1 MPRPLRILVVDD
13 NPDEVKSTLLL
24 LETEGYETRGV
35 YDAQSVLPQV
45 LEFDP
50 DVVIMDIKM
59 PERSGWEAASELRQR
74 VTNLR
79 LLLIAVSGVYTRGVD
94 KVLSEMSGFD
104 HVLMKPVDPATLLGL
119 IARHTSPVGQ

>member
-1 MPRPLRILVVDD
+1 MPRRLRVLVVDD
-13 NPDEVKSTLLL
+13 NPDDVKSALLL

-35 YDAQSVLPQV
+35 QNANRVLPEV

-59 PERSGWEAASELRQR
+59 PERSGWEAASELRRR

-79 LLLIAVSGVYTRGVD
+79 LLLIAVSGHYTRGVD

-104 HVLMKPVDPATLLGL
+104 HVLTKPIDPATLLGL
-119 IARHTSPVGQ
+119 IARHNSQIA

>member
-1 MPRPLRILVVDD
+1 MPRPVRVLVVDD
-13 NPDEVKSTLLL
+13 NPDDVKSSLLL
-24 LETEGYETRGV
+24 LETEGYEIRGV
-35 YDAQSVLPQV
+35 YNAQSVLPEV

-119 IARHTSPVGQ
+119 IARHTSQAA

>member
-1 MPRPLRILVVDD
+1 MPRPLRVLVVDD
-13 NPDEVKSTLLL
+13 NPDEVKSALLL

-35 YDAQSVLPQV
+35 YNARSVLPAV

-79 LLLIAVSGVYTRGVD
+79 LLLIAVTGVYTRGVD

-104 HVLMKPVDPATLLGL
+104 HVLMKPIDPATLLGL
-119 IARHTSPVGQ
+119 IARHTSQVA

>member
-1 MPRPLRILVVDD
+1 MPRRLRVLVVDD
-13 NPDEVKSTLLL
+13 NPDDVKSALLL

-35 YDAQSVLPQV
+35 QDANRVLPEV

-119 IARHTSPVGQ
+119 IARHTSQVA

>member
-1 MPRPLRILVVDD
+1 MPRRLRVLVVDD
-13 NPDEVKSTLLL
+13 NPDDVKSALLL

-35 YDAQSVLPQV
+35 QDANRVLPEV

-79 LLLIAVSGVYTRGVD
+79 LLLIAVSGHYTRGVD

-104 HVLMKPVDPATLLGL
+104 HVLTKPIDPATLLGL
-119 IARHTSPVGQ
+119 IAKHTSQVA

>member
-1 MPRPLRILVVDD
+1 MPRPVRVLVVDD
-13 NPDEVKSTLLL
+13 NPDDVKSSLLL

-35 YDAQSVLPQV
+35 YNAQSVLPEV

-119 IARHTSPVGQ
+119 IARHTSQVA

>member
-1 MPRPLRILVVDD
+1 MPRPLRVLVVDD

-35 YDAQSVLPQV
+35 YNAHGVLPAV

-79 LLLIAVSGVYTRGVD
+79 LLLIAVSGVYTRSVD

-119 IARHTSPVGQ
+119 IARHTSQVA

>member
-1 MPRPLRILVVDD
+1 MPRRLRVLVVDD
-13 NPDEVKSTLLL
+13 NPDQVKSVLLL

-35 YDAQSVLPQV
+35 YNAQSILSEV

-59 PERSGWEAASELRQR
+59 PERSGWEAASELRRR

-79 LLLIAVSGVYTRGVD
+79 LLLIAVSGHYTRGVD

-104 HVLMKPVDPATLLGL
+104 HVLTKPIDPATLLGL
-119 IARHTSPVGQ
+119 IARHTSQVA

>member
-1 MPRPLRILVVDD
+1 MPRPVRVLVVDD
-13 NPDEVKSTLLL
+13 NPDEVKSALLL
-24 LETEGYETRGV
+24 LETEGYEVRGV
-35 YDAQSVLPQV
+35 YDARSVLPEV

-59 PERSGWEAASELRQR
+59 PERSGWEAASELRRR

-79 LLLIAVSGVYTRGVD
+79 LLLIAVSGYYTRGVD

-119 IARHTSPVGQ
+119 IARHTSQVA

>member
-1 MPRPLRILVVDD
+1 MPRRLRVLVVDD
-13 NPDEVKSTLLL
+13 NPDDVKSALLL

-35 YDAQSVLPQV
+35 YNANRVLPEV

-119 IARHTSPVGQ
+119 IARHTSQVA

>member
-1 MPRPLRILVVDD
+1 MPRRLRVLVVDD
-13 NPDEVKSTLLL
+13 NPDQVKSVLLL

-35 YDAQSVLPQV
+35 YNAQSILSEV

-119 IARHTSPVGQ
+119 IARHTSRVA

>member
-35 YDAQSVLPQV
+35 YDAQSVLLQV

-119 IARHTSPVGQ
+119 IARHTSPAT

>member
-1 MPRPLRILVVDD
+1 MPRRLRVLVVDD
-13 NPDEVKSTLLL
+13 NPDQVKSVLLL

-35 YDAQSVLPQV
+35 YNANSVLSEV

-59 PERSGWEAASELRQR
+59 PERSGWEAASELRRR

-79 LLLIAVSGVYTRGVD
+79 LLLIAVSGHYTRGVD

-104 HVLMKPVDPATLLGL
+104 HVLTKPIDPATLLAL
-119 IARHTSPVGQ
+119 IARHTSQVA

>member
-1 MPRPLRILVVDD
+1 MPRRVRVLVVDD
-13 NPDEVKSTLLL
+13 NPDQVKSVLLL

-35 YDAQSVLPQV
+35 YNAQSILSEV

-59 PERSGWEAASELRQR
+59 PERSGWEAASELRRR

-79 LLLIAVSGVYTRGVD
+79 LLLIAVTGHYTRGVD

-104 HVLMKPVDPATLLGL
+104 HVLTKPVDPATLLGL
-119 IARHTSPVGQ
+119 IAKHTSQVA